1 MTDKD
6 DKPRG
11 LDFEAMEAAFKRA
24 AWKAVHGT
32 REERSGRFLRATPE
46 DIARVDRT
54 IERAA
59 AKRRANDG

>member
-1 MTDKD
+1 VTDKA

-46 DIARVDRT
+46 DISAV
-54 IERAA
+54 ERAMKQSV
-59 AKRRANDG
+59 AKQGKD